1 MIEIIVLVLQ
11 LSWRIA
17 KVTSSSLLIIFIK
30 YYTQNAGITLGARV
44 AMQVNVAI
52 DNYGDIEQVKGKLM
66 V

>member
-1 MIEIIVLVLQ
+1 MIEIIILVLH
-11 LSWRIA
+11 LSWRI
-17 KVTSSSLLIIFIK
+17 TSSSLLIIFIK